1 MYRLTFFV
9 LLIVGAISAARIERS
24 PDGADADATVL
35 SQDLIL
41 NGDGSYAFNYETSNG
56 IKAMQRSSDGIN
68 ANGEFSYLGPDGK
81 EYQVSY
87 VADERG
93 FQPKGAHLP
102 LEPPAPDYVIEM
114 LEDLRA
120 TNNEDFDLAA
130 LDAAIA
136 RLKATHSSA

>member
-1 MYRLTFFV
+1 MFLV
-9 LLIVGAISAARIERS
+9 LLIVGIVSAARIKRS
-24 PDGADADATVL
+24 PVSEDADATVL
-35 SQDLIL
+35 NQDLIL
-41 NGDGSYAFNYETSNG
+41 NGDGSYSFNYETSNG
-56 IKAMQRSSDGIN
+56 IKAAQRSEDGIN
-68 ANGEFSYLGPDGK
+68 VKGEFSYRGVDGN

-93 FQPKGAHLP
+93 FQPRGAHLP

-136 RLKATHSSA
+136 RLKATHAAA